1 MSESAAIQGYLTRSA
16 QASTALLRAAVAT
29 DDSHEGGGFASMLR
43 QASRAAS
50 RPEKAQ
56 HEMLREAAGQLVA
69 NAFILPLLQTMHDS
83 PLRPQS
89 GPFAAGTAEKR
100 FMPLLDQQ
108 FADRV
113 TQSNQF
119 PLVDSVVRHLSKL
132 SQNRNAHAT
141 A

>member
-1 MSESAAIQGYLTRSA
+1 
-16 QASTALLRAAVAT
+16 
-29 DDSHEGGGFASMLR
+29 MLGH
-43 QASRAAS
+43 ASRAG

-56 HEMLREAAGQLVA
+56 HEMLQEAAGQLVA
-69 NAFILPLLQTMHDS
+69 DAFILPLLQTMHDS

-113 TQSNQF
+113 TQSNHF

-132 SQNRNAHAT
+132 SQHRSAHA
-141 A
+141 AA